1 MKYLCLGAS
10 LISKKKSLI
19 NIVIVTLAI
28 FVSGCQ
34 TTSPISEA
42 APNSLNYSH
51 YYLWLKTLDNKQ
63 LIAEEQIQKT
73 VNTNKSQIEVDVDT
87 ALVNQGK
94 LILIYS
100 LSNSTL
106 HQPYKAKRLLNSY
119 LLSEHSLNK
128 DNLAFISLLR
138 DQLNTQLFLLQNQE
152 KLTKALNKFTEN
164 HNEVI
169 HQLTLQLNQKDIDLE
184 RVNKQLKLLK
194 KIDQRIEQRS

>member
-1 MKYLCLGAS
+1 M
-10 LISKKKSLI
+10 
-19 NIVIVTLAI
+19 VTLTI

-34 TTSPISEA
+34 TTSPISET
-42 APNSLNYSH
+42 APSALNYSH
-51 YYLWLKTLDNKQ
+51 YYVWLKTLDNKQ
-63 LIAEEQIQKT
+63 LIAEEKVQKPA
-73 VNTNKSQIEVDVDT
+73 NTNKSQIEVDT

-184 RVNKQLKLLK
+184 RVNKQLKLLN

>member
-1 MKYLCLGAS
+1 
-10 LISKKKSLI
+10 
-19 NIVIVTLAI
+19 
-28 FVSGCQ
+28 
-34 TTSPISEA
+34 
-42 APNSLNYSH
+42 
-51 YYLWLKTLDNKQ
+51 
-63 LIAEEQIQKT
+63 
-73 VNTNKSQIEVDVDT
+73 
-87 ALVNQGK
+87 
-94 LILIYS
+94 
-100 LSNSTL
+100 
-106 HQPYKAKRLLNSY
+106 LLNSY